1 MSSPHEAHQHSH
13 EHGADH
19 DHDHRHD
26 HGLPVATGDNSRR
39 LGLALG
45 LSAIFMLVEVV
56 GGLISGSL
64 ALLADA
70 GHMATDVA
78 ALGLAFLAARAA
90 RRPADARH
98 SYGHGRKPVLAAF
111 VNGFTLVLLAGWII
125 FEAMQR
131 LINPQPVLGGVMM
144 VVAVGGLLVN
154 LIALRLLHGGKGHD
168 INTQGAL
175 AHVIGDLLGSV
186 AAIVAAIVV
195 MFTGWVRIDP
205 LLSMLVAVLIIVSGT
220 RLMRRAAHVLLEAA
234 PTGIECDVVA
244 ASIVEAVPGV
254 DEVHHVHAW
263 SLAPDRP
270 MLTLHARLAAGT
282 DAQAALDAIHRLVAE
297 RFGVDHATVQIEWGD
312 CPDGEGRR
320 C

>member
-1 MSSPHEAHQHSH
+1 MSQPHPPHDHHHAH
-13 EHGADH
+13 EHG
-19 DHDHRHD
+19 
-26 HGLPVATGDNSRR
+26 GDNSRR
-39 LGLALG
+39 LGLALC
-45 LSAIFMLVEVV
+45 LSAVFMLVEVV

-131 LINPQPVLGGVMM
+131 LIAPQPVLGGVMM

-154 LIALRLLHGGKGHD
+154 LIALRLLHGGHDHD

-186 AAIVAAIVV
+186 AAIVAALVV
-195 MFTGWVRIDP
+195 MATGWVRIDP
-205 LLSMLVAVLIIVSGT
+205 LLSMLVAGLIVVSGT

-234 PTGIECDVVA
+234 PAGIECDVVA

-254 DEVHHVHAW
+254 EEVHHVHAW
-263 SLAPDRP
+263 SLSPEQP
-270 MLTLHARLAAGT
+270 LLTLHARLAPGQ

-297 RFGVDHATVQIEWGD
+297 RFGVDHATVQIEFDD
-312 CPDGEGRR
+312 CPDGEAGP